1 MMQMSRS
8 ASANST
14 AATVPTYFFEA
25 GCNSSGIAELSKFRA
40 SGKSRRGHPHQGDG
54 ADRHEHNA
62 DPQIRTLVLDETRRD
77 SLVDDVAL
85 LEEQLPGR
93 YCRADDGDDQQHHL
107 VQRSVV
113 RQPRHQ

>member
-1 MMQMSRS
+1 M
-8 ASANST
+8 
-14 AATVPTYFFEA
+14 
-25 GCNSSGIAELSKFRA
+25 

-93 YCRADDGDDQQHHL
+93 HCRADDGDDQQHHL

-113 RQPRHQ
+113 RQPRHQDLSDHLADRRVDHQEHRDEQQAANDEEE